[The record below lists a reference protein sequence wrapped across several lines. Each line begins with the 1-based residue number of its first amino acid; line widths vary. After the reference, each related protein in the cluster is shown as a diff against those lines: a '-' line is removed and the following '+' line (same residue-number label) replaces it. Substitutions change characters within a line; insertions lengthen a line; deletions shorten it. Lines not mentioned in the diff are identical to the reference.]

1 MKRAILAGLGLATA
15 ALAACSGPDASADAA
30 RARDLQ
36 LAMQANRLPMQVS
49 PLEMGQPMP
58 GYGPQYG
65 QAYYPQGYYG
75 QPGYPQP
82 PAYYPPG
89 YYPQPQPQPVYAP
102 APQPVYRTASAAR
115 STGTTARTAP
125 APRRV
130 THVKRDAMIGAGV
143 GAVTGAVIDRSV
155 KGAVIGAAAGGAIGA
170 VVGATIDVDHR

>member
-15 ALAACSGPDASADAA
+15 ALTACNGPDSSADAA

-36 LAMQANRLPMQVS
+36 LAMQANRMPMQVS

-65 QAYYPQGYYG
+65 QPYYPQGYYG
-75 QPGYPQP
+75 QPGYPQ
-82 PAYYPPG
+82 AG
-89 YYPQPQPQPVYAP
+89 YPQQPVYYPQPQPVYAP
-102 APQPVYRTASAAR
+102 APQPVYRTASATR
-115 STGTTARTAP
+115 SAGTATRTAP

-155 KGAVIGAAAGGAIGA
+155 KGAVIGAAAGGAVGA

>member
-1 MKRAILAGLGLATA
+1 MKRTILAGLGLATA
-15 ALAACSGPDASADAA
+15 ALAGCGGLDSSADAA

-36 LAMQANRLPMQVS
+36 LAMQANRMPMQMS

-58 GYGPQYG
+58 GYGPQTG

-75 QPGYPQP
+75 QPGYPQ

-102 APQPVYRTASAAR
+102 APQPVYRTASATR
-115 STGTTARTAP
+115 STGTRSAGTAQ
-125 APRRV
+125 APRKV